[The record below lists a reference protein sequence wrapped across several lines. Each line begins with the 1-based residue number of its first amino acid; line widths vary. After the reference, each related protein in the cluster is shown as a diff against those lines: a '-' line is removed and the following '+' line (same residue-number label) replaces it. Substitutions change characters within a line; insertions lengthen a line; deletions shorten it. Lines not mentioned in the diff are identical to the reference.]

1 MKLLKIATLSAT
13 LLSGGCAGD
22 MAWQRADGRP
32 VDRAFASVAAECR
45 ERAQEYGRDGGAAEV
60 MRRCMRRHG
69 YVWAAVSSNG
79 YSNGYYSDD

>member
-1 MKLLKIATLSAT
+1 MKFLKIAVLAAT

-22 MAWQRADGRP
+22 MAWQRADGGR
-32 VDRAFASVAAECR
+32 VDRSFVGVAAECR
-45 ERAQEYGRDGGAAEV
+45 ERAQEYGRDGGATEV

-79 YSNGYYSDD
+79 YYGDDD